1 MGGCDVADMKR
12 ALGMSRS
19 KTYKWYLALFFF
31 MIDVA
36 VINAGVV
43 WSGLKGETAPGR
55 TRKWRIELLMALVAE
70 GRGVDQ
76 DFSALSV
83 PQVES
88 SGRKPYT
95 PNQASIVAKLPQ
107 SRLVGHHYPTTDPAR
122 VATKGQGGSK
132 VGRGQCSVCLRF
144 WGFDRRVTTI
154 CGECKVHLC
163 CDGCFLQWHQKEPD
177 WDATF
182 VGWGLNKSK
191 T

>member
-1 MGGCDVADMKR
+1 
-12 ALGMSRS
+12 
-19 KTYKWYLALFFF
+19 
-31 MIDVA
+31 
-36 VINAGVV
+36 
-43 WSGLKGETAPGR
+43 
-55 TRKWRIELLMALVAE
+55 MALVAE

-132 VGRGQCSVCLRF
+132 VGRGQCSVCLRSGDLIDVSPQSVVSVKF
-144 WGFDRRVTTI
+144 TYVVMVVSFSGTKKNRIGTQP
-154 CGECKVHLC
+154 LS
-163 CDGCFLQWHQKEPD
+163 DG
-177 WDATF
+177 
-182 VGWGLNKSK
+182 V
-191 T
+191 

>member
-1 MGGCDVADMKR
+1 MANLV
-12 ALGMSRS
+12 
-19 KTYKWYLALFFF
+19 
-31 MIDVA
+31 
-36 VINAGVV
+36 
-43 WSGLKGETAPGR
+43 
-55 TRKWRIELLMALVAE
+55 ALVAE

-76 DFSALSV
+76 DFEALSV
-83 PQVES
+83 PQVVS

-95 PNQASIVAKLPQ
+95 PKQASIVANLPQ
-107 SRLVGHHYPTTDPAR
+107 TRLVGHHYPTTDPAR